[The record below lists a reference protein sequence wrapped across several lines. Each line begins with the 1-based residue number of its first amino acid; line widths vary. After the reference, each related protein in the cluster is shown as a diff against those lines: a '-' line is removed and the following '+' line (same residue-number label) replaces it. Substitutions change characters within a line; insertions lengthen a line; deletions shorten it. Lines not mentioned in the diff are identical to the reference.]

1 VDYVRGILDEIGLGG
16 ERLMLCH
23 LPGTAAE
30 DLAAGAR
37 RPLSA
42 YDAEAGAAATAAVR
56 AAVISTLETLTPTPL
71 DNTVSEAA
79 QDPYQQVDTS
89 YDDNED

>member
-1 VDYVRGILDEIGLGG
+1 
-16 ERLMLCH
+16 MLSH

-30 DLAAGAR
+30 DMALAAAR
-37 RPLSA
+37 PA
-42 YDAEAGAAATAAVR
+42 PVYDAEAARTQVAAIR
-56 AAVISTLETLTPTPL
+56 AEVLRVLDTLTPTPL
-71 DNTVSEAA
+71 DIPVTEAA